1 MKPLWS
7 QSIYRYVL
15 LYIVDNT
22 GGHDIDYG
30 RKELMNY
37 LSFFSYEHLNESF
50 LLTWAVVAVD
60 ETSGSSEWPSTRY
73 IARNSVRGWS
83 YINLLVLPCPSISW
97 VFGYWYDCKTSTTF
111 PDRVNGEGFTSARL
125 CPIDRLPSG
134 LHAHGALATI
144 SAPIRP
150 GSSFPQYMCQ
160 LARHLSRAWS

>member
-83 YINLLVLPCPSISW
+83 YINLLVLPCPNISW
-97 VFGYWYDCKTSTTF
+97 GTDMMLIVKHQPHFRTERMVKAS
-111 PDRVNGEGFTSARL
+111 R
-125 CPIDRLPSG
+125 
-134 LHAHGALATI
+134 AHGLVPSI
-144 SAPIRP
+144 D
-150 GSSFPQYMCQ
+150 FPQVCTRT
-160 LARHLSRAWS
+160 APSRPFRHRFDPVQAFPNICAS